1 MPPLIEPAN
10 NNDKI
15 ELLNGHKVNIVTAVA
30 ADEDEK
36 DLGDR
41 VEVKSVTYRELVRQS
56 KNVCDEEGDDASRK
70 IR

>member
-1 MPPLIEPAN
+1 MEPVN
-10 NNDKI
+10 NSDKI

>member
-1 MPPLIEPAN
+1 MEPVN

-36 DLGDR
+36 DLGDK

>member
-1 MPPLIEPAN
+1 MEPVN

-30 ADEDEK
+30 ADEDE
-36 DLGDR
+36 DHGDK

>member
-1 MPPLIEPAN
+1 MEPVN

-30 ADEDEK
+30 ADEEEDPS
-36 DLGDR
+36 DR

>member
-1 MPPLIEPAN
+1 MEPVN

-36 DLGDR
+36 DLSDR

>member
-1 MPPLIEPAN
+1 MEPVN

-36 DLGDR
+36 DLSDR
-41 VEVKSVTYRELVRQS
+41 VEVKSVTYRELVMRREMMHPERS
-56 KNVCDEEGDDASRK
+56 GK
-70 IR
+70 

>member
-1 MPPLIEPAN
+1 MEPVN

-56 KNVCDEEGDDASRK
+56 KNVCDEEGDDLSRK

>member
-1 MPPLIEPAN
+1 MEPVN

-56 KNVCDEEGDDASRK
+56 KNVCDEEGDDSSRK

>member
-1 MPPLIEPAN
+1 MEPVN

-36 DLGDR
+36 DLSDR

-56 KNVCDEEGDDASRK
+56 KNVCDEGDDASRK

>member
-1 MPPLIEPAN
+1 MEPVN

>member
-1 MPPLIEPAN
+1 MEPVN
-10 NNDKI
+10 NNAKI

-56 KNVCDEEGDDASRK
+56 KNVCDEEGDDSSRK